1 MSEEYKEVPLKM
13 VDPEN
18 DLPTNLYLLINEKF
32 LHYLNKGDSV
42 TIDKYDLFLN
52 KNVKSVY
59 VEDQDYDLMM
69 DWCLTVRQ
77 TFKDELVEEAGEE
90 AKEII
95 EGALEIEDELYD
107 VFADEDLTSEK
118 VEKIRGFSD
127 EFIKKASKQEVFKKA
142 LAALLKRNETLA
154 AHSTNV
160 ANLSVFIGMISGI
173 GSKYALD
180 NLYMAALF
188 HDYGKV
194 KIPSH
199 IVENPSDANYERLMN
214 AHPEASVKIIEK
226 SEGVPE
232 QVFKMI
238 LQHHEYW
245 NGSGYPNGIKEFDI
259 YEYSPILSI
268 ANEIDNFLIKNRAQ
282 PDVKRWEKAIKMV
295 ENGKG
300 SKWNPD
306 LFPRIPD
313 ALKKA
318 FIPSY
323 D

>member
-1 MSEEYKEVPLKM
+1 MSEEYQEVPLKM
-13 VDPEN
+13 IDPES
-18 DLPTNLYLLINEKF
+18 DLPADLFLLINDKYIQY
-32 LHYLNKGDSV
+32 LHAGDSIH
-42 TIDKYDLFLN
+42 IDKYDLFLN

-59 VEDQDYDLMM
+59 VKDEDYDRVM

-77 TFKDELVEEAGEE
+77 TFREELIEEAGED

-95 EGALEIEDELYD
+95 EDAFELEEELYD
-107 VFADEDLTSEK
+107 VFSDQVLTQER
-118 VEKIRGFSD
+118 VEKLRSFAD
-127 EFIKKASKQEVFKKA
+127 DFVQKASEQENFKKA
-142 LAALLKRNETLA
+142 LSALLKRNETLA
-154 AHSTNV
+154 AHSSNV
-160 ANLSVFIGMISGI
+160 ANLAVFIGMISGI

-180 NLYMAALF
+180 NLYMASLL

-194 KIPSH
+194 KIPPH

-214 AHPEASVKIIEK
+214 AHPEASIKIIEK
-226 SEGVPE
+226 SDGVPE
-232 QVFKMI
+232 QVYKMI
-238 LQHHEYW
+238 LEHHEYW
-245 NGSGYPNGIKEFDI
+245 NGSGYPRGIREHDI
-259 YEYSPILSI
+259 YEYTPILSI

-282 PDVKRWEKAIKMV
+282 PDIKRWEKAIKMV

-300 SKWNPD
+300 SKWNPE

-318 FIPSY
+318 FLPGY